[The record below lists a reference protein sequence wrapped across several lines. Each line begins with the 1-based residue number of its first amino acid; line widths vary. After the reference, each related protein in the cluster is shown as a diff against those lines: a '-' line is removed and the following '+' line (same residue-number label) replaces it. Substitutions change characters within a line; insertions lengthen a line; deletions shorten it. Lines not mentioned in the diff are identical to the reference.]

1 MKNNYLIH
9 SLLIFFCVFA
19 GIISAVAQVGV
30 GTTAPRGALDIAS
43 TTQGFVLPTVSLAA
57 TNVETAVNPQGGV
70 IPAGTVVY
78 NDATSGAGATA
89 VTPGMYYWDGS
100 VWVSLTAP
108 VATGTDWTI
117 LGNGGTNA
125 NTNFIGTT
133 DNTDFRVRT
142 NDTQRFNFTSNGR
155 LRSYNNGNTGAPT
168 YSWNNDSDTGMFR
181 NGGDNLAFSSGGIK
195 FLDFVEGGT
204 DEAVFNDDGN
214 DTNFRVESDN
224 ETAVV
229 FVDGGDDEV
238 GFFTDNPQNDVHIAG
253 NNTGMRIDAF
263 SNANNVA
270 NNGVDDAVLYVD
282 TNGDL
287 LIKPSLTQNQMPE
300 DNSTTFTPAATPII
314 STDGSFQQA
323 TLYSTTFTLTQDA
336 LVEIVYQIG
345 VALTNRLSDPIDDG
359 QPRQYGTAVLINGT
373 IVGYTSEAYTSNPDD
388 VPNFRTVIISSGTFF
403 LNGNGYAQLTGAP
416 GGTNYTV
423 DVIGFVAGG
432 RVEFDFLPGTADA
445 ANSLGV
451 IGEFGGNAGL
461 DRFQLITH
469 Y

>member
-181 NGGDNLAFSSGGIK
+181 NGGDK
-195 FLDFVEGGT
+195 T
-204 DEAVFNDDGN
+204 Y
-214 DTNFRVESDN
+214 
-224 ETAVV
+224 
-229 FVDGGDDEV
+229 
-238 GFFTDNPQNDVHIAG
+238 
-253 NNTGMRIDAF
+253 RI
-263 SNANNVA
+263 
-270 NNGVDDAVLYVD
+270 G
-282 TNGDL
+282 
-287 LIKPSLTQNQMPE
+287 
-300 DNSTTFTPAATPII
+300 
-314 STDGSFQQA
+314 
-323 TLYSTTFTLTQDA
+323 
-336 LVEIVYQIG
+336 IVYRSWHDLRQRRLR
-345 VALTNRLSDPIDDG
+345 LT
-359 QPRQYGTAVLINGT
+359 
-373 IVGYTSEAYTSNPDD
+373 EA
-388 VPNFRTVIISSGTFF
+388 G
-403 LNGNGYAQLTGAP
+403 
-416 GGTNYTV
+416 
-423 DVIGFVAGG
+423 
-432 RVEFDFLPGTADA
+432 
-445 ANSLGV
+445 
-451 IGEFGGNAGL
+451 
-461 DRFQLITH
+461 
-469 Y
+469 

>member
-9 SLLIFFCVFA
+9 SLLTFFCVFT

-57 TNVETAVNPQGGV
+57 TNIETAVNPQGGV

-108 VATGTDWTI
+108 LATGTDWTI

-214 DTNFRVESDN
+214 DTNFRVETN
-224 ETAVV
+224 NQTATV

-238 GFFTDNPQNDVHIAG
+238 GFFTDNPQNDVHVAG
-253 NNTGMRIDAF
+253 NSTGIRIDAF

-270 NNGVDDAVLYVD
+270 NNGVDDSVVYVD
-282 TNGDL
+282 ANGDL
-287 LIKPSLTQNQMPE
+287 LLKPSLTESQMPE
-300 DNSTTFTPAATPII
+300 DNALTFVPVAVEIGDNNGNFTQQTLFTSTFTITR
-314 STDGSFQQA
+314 
-323 TLYSTTFTLTQDA
+323 DA

-345 VALTNRLSDPIDDG
+345 VSMTRNNPDGGGPFGSLVIDDG
-359 QPRQYGTAVLINGT
+359 YPRQYGTAVLINGT
-373 IVGYTSEAYTSNPDD
+373 IVGYTAEAYTARGD
-388 VPNFRTVIISSGTFF
+388 SSGVSYASGVFF

-416 GGTNYTV
+416 GGTTYTV
-423 DVIGFVAGG
+423 DVIGFTFGG
-432 RVEFDFLPGTADA
+432 GDAFFNTGSSTRGT
-445 ANSLGV
+445 
-451 IGEFGGNAGL
+451 FGGNPGL
-461 DRFQLITH
+461 DRFQIITH